1 MNKRTAYDEID
12 ALNFSRAKALLRSPR
27 HFQGAPPLDDAKTSL
42 LLGTVVH
49 AVLLQGM
56 NPGSALAIKP
66 QGMKFN
72 TKEGQAW
79 RASQTKP
86 IVTYDEHGDIIGMVE
101 SLLDNQ
107 LSKDILSTCLLREQI
122 FTGLIQGV
130 ACKCLIDALGSA
142 EGKQAV
148 VEIKTSLDC
157 RAEFFSKRVV
167 SDPFHYD
174 LQSAWYRT
182 LSKSE
187 FSCWIVVENKQPWDC
202 AVYFP
207 GESMRRSGE
216 AKMAKVLAI
225 YKACK
230 QLDRWPG
237 AQPDPLILDVP
248 HWYNVHNVLRL
259 ATDEQRLLTDSEE
272 ESRPAAQV
280 SPAGA

>member
-1 MNKRTAYDEID
+1 MASLIS
-12 ALNFSRAKALLRSPR
+12 LQIRA
-27 HFQGAPPLDDAKTSL
+27 TSL
-42 LLGTVVH
+42 LLGYAVH
-49 AVLLQGM
+49 AVLLEGL
-56 NPGSALAIKP
+56 NPGKAFSIKP

-72 TKEGQAW
+72 TKEGKAW
-79 RASQTKP
+79 RAAQTKP

-101 SLLDNQ
+101 SLLDNP
-107 LSKDILSTCLLREQI
+107 LSRNILSTCLLREQI
-122 FTGLIQGV
+122 FTEVIQGV

-187 FSCWIVVENKQPWDC
+187 FSCWIVVENKAPWDV

-237 AQPDPLILDVP
+237 SQPDPLILDVP
-248 HWYNVHNVLRL
+248 TLVFSSQCAKIGDR
-259 ATDEQRLLTDSEE
+259 
-272 ESRPAAQV
+272 
-280 SPAGA
+280 